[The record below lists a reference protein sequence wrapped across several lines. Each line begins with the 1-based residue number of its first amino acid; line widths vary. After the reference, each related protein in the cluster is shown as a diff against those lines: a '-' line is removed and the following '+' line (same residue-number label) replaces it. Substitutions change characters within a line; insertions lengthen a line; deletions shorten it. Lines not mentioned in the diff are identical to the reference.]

1 MVCTITKQVFLQK
14 TGPRPDKG
22 RLPTGWQH
30 LFSLKSFQIGIKA
43 NYRRSEITLKAF
55 IWLYLICSQST
66 PSKKELLLISSTPGA
81 PILCSH
87 SQQNLEKT
95 EDFQGTSAVSSEKEM
110 GRAGADS
117 GNNESFKRNWIHSC
131 EKAWVGAEEMFWR
144 TIPQNE
150 ILGFLRNRNF
160 WRKSQRFFPVHHLLI
175 CLLRGLRTER
185 WVACNK
191 KGTLE
196 LLHPRT
202 LNLTEMIL
210 LNTILCIFSGLECP
224 SLHDMDRISQKASK
238 AVFYFPQ
245 TPKPKV
251 KFCS

>member
-1 MVCTITKQVFLQK
+1 MFPVNAFKKRITFDFLNSRGANPMLPFTAESGKDRGLSGYLSSLFGKRDGQKQGQTQEIMKALKTTGCTRVKK
-14 TGPRPDKG
+14 P
-22 RLPTGWQH
+22 GWGQR
-30 LFSLKSFQIGIKA
+30 
-43 NYRRSEITLKAF
+43 RRSGG
-55 IWLYLICSQST
+55 Q
-66 PSKKELLLISSTPGA
+66 
-81 PILCSH
+81 
-87 SQQNLEKT
+87 
-95 EDFQGTSAVSSEKEM
+95 
-110 GRAGADS
+110 
-117 GNNESFKRNWIHSC
+117 
-131 EKAWVGAEEMFWR
+131 
-144 TIPQNE
+144 IPQNE

-251 KFCS
+251 KFCSWYYGETADSWSWEKEDISKVADVGTTVTKDIMKAWNIINKFFHSKNILLWERCKQAE